1 MRHELEIWPWWLV
14 ELANAE
20 IKKKMIFVTAYSKTT
35 VQMKTVESKSMM
47 QFQSQIF
54 EVRYESF
61 YQGVNT
67 SSRISLLRVLK

>member
-1 MRHELEIWPWWLV
+1 
-14 ELANAE
+14 
-20 IKKKMIFVTAYSKTT
+20 MIFVTAYSKTT